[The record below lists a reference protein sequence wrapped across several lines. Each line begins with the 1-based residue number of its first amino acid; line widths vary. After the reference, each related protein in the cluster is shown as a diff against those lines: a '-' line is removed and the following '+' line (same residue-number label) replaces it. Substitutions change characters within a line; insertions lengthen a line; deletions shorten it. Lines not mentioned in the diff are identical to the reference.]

1 MGGEASVSAGLRGVM
16 LGPPGSGK
24 GTQALLIAERAGVPA
39 ISTGEMLRA
48 AVAEG
53 SELGLRV
60 KEILDSGALVDDETM
75 ADVIAQR
82 LAAPDAASGFL
93 LDGYPRTLGQAET
106 LDGILNDRQERLDV
120 VLLIEVPEDELV
132 RRSLARQRAD
142 DTEEVIRN
150 RQRVYREQ
158 TAPLVDRFRE
168 QGILAAIDG
177 NQTIDQVQED
187 IQSTLGELGK
197 VSS

>member
-1 MGGEASVSAGLRGVM
+1 M

-24 GTQALLIAERAGVPA
+24 GTQAEIIAEKAGVPA
-39 ISTGEMLRA
+39 ISTGDMLRQ

-60 KEILDSGALVDDETM
+60 KSILDSGALVDDDTM

-82 LAAPDAASGFL
+82 LSAADAENGFL
-93 LDGYPRTLGQAET
+93 LDGYPRTNGQAET
-106 LDGILNDRQERLDV
+106 LDGILDKRQERLGV

-158 TAPLVDRFRE
+158 TAPLIDRFTN
-168 QGILAAIDG
+168 QGILVAIDG
-177 NQTIDQVQED
+177 NQTIEQVQSD
-187 IQSTLGELGK
+187 IQSRLEGLGA
-197 VSS
+197 VAS

>member
-1 MGGEASVSAGLRGVM
+1 M

-24 GTQALLIAERAGVPA
+24 GTQAEIIAEKAGVPA
-39 ISTGEMLRA
+39 ISTGDMLRQ

-60 KEILDSGALVDDETM
+60 KSILDSGALVDDDTM

-82 LAAPDAASGFL
+82 LSAADAENGFL
-93 LDGYPRTLGQAET
+93 LDGYPRTNGQAET
-106 LDGILNDRQERLDV
+106 LDGILDKRQERLGV

-158 TAPLVDRFRE
+158 TAPLIDRFTN
-168 QGILAAIDG
+168 QGILVAIDG
-177 NQTIDQVQED
+177 NQTIEQVQSD
-187 IQSTLGELGK
+187 IQQRLRNLGA
-197 VSS
+197 VTS